1 MHDTKTPVSVGI
13 GTMVLNVLLS
23 LAFIR
28 IFEAVGWMAL
38 GGLALSNTVAT
49 YVEMAA
55 LLIIIRRRLDG
66 LEGRRMASSLAR
78 FGLAS
83 AVMGVIA
90 GALAWLL
97 QDASVWL
104 AGGLAL
110 VIGFV
115 EYVAASVGLGAP
127 EPRALWDTVMT
138 RRQRVVRTG

>member
-1 MHDTKTPVSVGI
+1 
-13 GTMVLNVLLS
+13 
-23 LAFIR
+23 
-28 IFEAVGWMAL
+28 
-38 GGLALSNTVAT
+38 
-49 YVEMAA
+49 MAA

-104 AGGLAL
+104 AGGLAI

-115 EYVAASVGLGAP
+115 EYVAASVGLGAS